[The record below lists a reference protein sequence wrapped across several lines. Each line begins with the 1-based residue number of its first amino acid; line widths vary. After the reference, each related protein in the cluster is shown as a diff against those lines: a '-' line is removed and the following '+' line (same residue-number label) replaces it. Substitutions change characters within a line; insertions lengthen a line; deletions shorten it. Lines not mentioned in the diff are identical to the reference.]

1 MVEWLRR
8 NILKMKI
15 ILWVIAFVL
24 FTLAVLQGLLK
35 PVDLAIGGFLI
46 KLGENYYSS
55 IFYWF
60 RFLGHWNISIL
71 ILIGISILAYKFKAR
86 KFAILV
92 LFIFLVMT
100 FIGSGLKQYTSRQRP
115 FKQFY
120 NTSYEEKVSESSR
133 DAYPSGHTL
142 RTTYLWLALTG
153 LISKIGFRRRIQ
165 TVIKW
170 ISYLVILLVG
180 FSSVVIGAHWLS
192 DIIGAFILAYCFYLI
207 LLFYSDYSPL
217 ASVKP

>member
-1 MVEWLRR
+1 M
-8 NILKMKI
+8 KKI
-15 ILWVIAFVL
+15 ILWIVAFVL

-46 KLGENYYSS
+46 KLGETCYSNV
-55 IFYWF
+55 FHWF
-60 RFLGHWNISIL
+60 RFLGHWNISIP
-71 ILIGISILAYKFKAR
+71 ILIGISLLAYKFKAR
-86 KFAILV
+86 KFAIFV

-100 FIGSGLKQYTSRQRP
+100 SVGSGLKWYTSRQRP

-120 NTSYEEKVSESSR
+120 NTSYEEKVPESSR
-133 DAYPSGHTL
+133 DTYPSGHTL
-142 RTTYLWLALTG
+142 RTTYLWLALSG
-153 LISKIGFRRRIQ
+153 LISKIGFRRRIRA
-165 TVIKW
+165 VIRW
-170 ISYLVILLVG
+170 ISYLVILSVG
-180 FSSVVIGAHWLS
+180 LSSVVIGAHWLS